1 MVGTLLR
8 TLYLTIAL
16 LLLSLGQANPVDA
29 KSVPVKLFFAQD
41 DNGITCALKLKI
53 PEGFHAYAHE
63 IGDAGRPTVLDLTVD
78 DKAVENIFYPKGAAQ
93 RDQYAPDTSV
103 FVYEG
108 ETYLFASLAKDSLGK
123 DYIAQLSLLLCSK
136 RNCIPINQELNG
148 QIPPKLQLARDQ
160 PWYPLK
166 EQILAQN
173 APNSLA
179 ENPILRTILPEIK
192 QDTPLPPP
200 SNFAV
205 RLTPEYAD
213 NSLEISSLNYA
224 LIVGLLAGLILNFMP
239 CVLPVLTFKITGML
253 LIGHKKKN
261 IRIRLFREHNLAFAT
276 GIISFFTVLALIL
289 GGLDLIWG
297 QLFQNQTLLLLLIII
312 IFLMA
317 LSLLGIFN
325 LPVIDL
331 KVSQNSKNPILQSFA
346 TGFVTT
352 FLATPCSGPLLGGVL
367 GWAFTQ
373 PLYVLMVVFWSVG
386 FGMALPYI
394 IFTIW
399 PKTVLLL
406 PKPGAWMNVLEH
418 IAGFFLL
425 GTTIY
430 LLSILPQ
437 EKYIHVLAVLLL
449 VSVSAWLW
457 GKYCGPDA
465 PRIRKHTVGAIGLIL
480 LILACNWI
488 LSPNDKPI
496 AWQKF
501 SPETF
506 ISQLGKKMILVE
518 FTADWCPNC
527 KFVERTVL
535 TDKTISDLKDRA
547 DIELVRADLTQAN
560 AGATYLL
567 TELGSHSIPLTAI
580 FPKGANSN
588 TPIVLRDVYD
598 KDQLKKSFDLA
609 IDKSR

>member
-1 MVGTLLR
+1 MLLC
-8 TLYLTIAL
+8 
-16 LLLSLGQANPVDA
+16 LGPSAQAYA

-41 DNGITCALKLKI
+41 DNAITCALKFQI
-53 PEGFHAYAHE
+53 PEGFHAYSHE

-78 DKAVENIFYPKGAAQ
+78 NKAVESIFYPKGAAQ

-108 ETYLFASLAKDSLGK
+108 ETYLFASLTQDTLGK

-136 RNCIPINQELNG
+136 RNCIPINQEING
-148 QIPPKLQLARDQ
+148 HIPQKLPAAREQ

-166 EQILAQN
+166 QQVLAQN
-173 APNSLA
+173 AQNNLA
-179 ENPILRTILPEIK
+179 ENPILQSILPEITPAK
-192 QDTPLPPP
+192 EAPLPPP
-200 SNFAV
+200 DNFAI
-205 RLTPEYAD
+205 RLSPQYAD
-213 NSLEISSLNYA
+213 NSFEIASLQYA
-224 LIVGLLAGLILNFMP
+224 LLIGLLAGLILNFMP

-253 LIGHKKKN
+253 LIGHKNKHT
-261 IRIRLFREHNLAFAT
+261 RIRLFREHNLAFAI
-276 GIISFFTVLALIL
+276 GIISFFTILAFVL

-297 QLFQNQTLLLLLIII
+297 QLFQSQTLLLALIIA

-317 LSLLGIFN
+317 LSLLGIFS

-331 KVSQNSKNPILQSFA
+331 KVSQNSKNPILQSFF
-346 TGFVTT
+346 TGFLTT

-373 PLYVLMVVFWSVG
+373 PLYILMLVFWSVG

-418 IAGFFLL
+418 VAGFFLL

-430 LLSILPQ
+430 LLSILP
-437 EKYIHVLAVLLL
+437 ENKYILVLSVLLI

-457 GKYCGPDA
+457 GNFCGPEV
-465 PRIRKHTVGAIGLIL
+465 PKIRRHAIAAIGLVL
-480 LILACNWI
+480 LILACNWV
-488 LSPNDKPI
+488 LQPADAPL

-501 SPETF
+501 TPETF
-506 ISQLGKKMILVE
+506 VNKLGKKMILVE

-535 TDKTISDLKDRA
+535 TDNTLNDLRDRA
-547 DIELVRADLTQAN
+547 DVELVRADLTQAN

-580 FPKGANSN
+580 FPKGTNSN

-598 KDQLKKSFDLA
+598 KNQLKKSFELA